1 MLLNAVKEYDGL
13 CRKYHE
19 KIPLWFARYD
29 RVKQLLLD
37 RCPDYKFVPELE
49 AHKYF
54 DYSGLSSEEQFR
66 IWDKAGKTWD
76 PKAIRKQIEQYS
88 EDLEALDADRVAKG
102 KYADGVRQ
110 GKWKKR
116 TFVARSDSHPGTDL
130 RPIDVQQ
137 GTVSDELDHSVPF
150 DPVNP
155 CYVTRVEH
163 AEPGEELNEADQ
175 ALLDEDHNYTIVD
188 PDN

>member
-54 DYSGLSSEEQFR
+54 DYSGLGTEEQFR
-66 IWDKAGKTWD
+66 IWEKAGKTWD
-76 PKAIRKQIEQYS
+76 PRHSYVEMIRRTRRIPCKQGRRTYIRYS
-88 EDLEALDADRVAKG
+88 LVWANCCFYMACTPAPFEGTREGWSGRVG
-102 KYADGVRQ
+102 WR
-110 GKWKKR
+110 R
-116 TFVARSDSHPGTDL
+116 R
-130 RPIDVQQ
+130 
-137 GTVSDELDHSVPF
+137 E
-150 DPVNP
+150 
-155 CYVTRVEH
+155 
-163 AEPGEELNEADQ
+163 
-175 ALLDEDHNYTIVD
+175 
-188 PDN
+188 